1 MVSPEVQ
8 ADVRQLRSKEQ
19 WLRYDSVLIGPGAR
33 DIDPTFF
40 NTWAEFVAADSILFN
55 AGQRS
60 ANVGLAY
67 TNQSSER
74 EDFAQDI
81 YQSGVEFHAPPG
93 IQQFETDQTD
103 ALLMPLVFTQELP
116 NRTSFRVEMADTDT
130 IAVVPGIHLPAGV
143 GTTGTATDDSSSDV
157 TIPGHTGTADV
168 RNTWNWPAPI
178 KIPAKGQ
185 FNVRMRI
192 DRPWKQCLS
201 NLINSPGSKVIGI
214 PQPGQGQ
221 GGQFEESGT
230 FSCPN
235 LYMIRLWH
243 RGPRYV
249 QLRGARSS

>member
-40 NTWAEFVAADSILFN
+40 NTWAELVAADSILFN

-81 YQSGVEFHAPPG
+81 YQSGVEFIAPPG
-93 IQQFETDQTD
+93 IQEFETDQSD
-103 ALLMPLVFTQELP
+103 ALLMPLVFTQEIP
-116 NRTSFRVEMADTDT
+116 NRSSFRVEMADTDT
-130 IAVVPGIHLPAGV
+130 IALVPGVHLPAGV
-143 GTTGTATDDSSSDV
+143 GTTATATDDSSSNV

-168 RNTWNWPAPI
+168 RNTWNWPEPV

-201 NLINSPGSKVIGI
+201 NFTAAPGNKVI
-214 PQPGQGQ
+214 PFTNPELEQV
-221 GGQFEESGT
+221 GT
-230 FSCPN
+230 FECPN
-235 LYMIRLWH
+235 LYIIRVWH